1 MTSLI
6 WWTALLTSWVIR
18 YDLIASVYGQGL
30 YTLAAEEGLCEDV
43 LSQLKVLNVSF
54 TEEPAFQRLLM
65 SANLTKDERC
75 QILDDSFRGRVH
87 PYVLN
92 FLKLLT
98 EKGYIRHFSDCCKV
112 YQEQYNEDNG
122 ILPVCAVSAVALTAD
137 QSARLTEKLSKL
149 TGKTISLTNRIDP
162 ACLGGVR
169 LDYNGKR
176 IDGTLQSRLDAV
188 ATLLK
193 NTVL

>member
-1 MTSLI
+1 MTQ
-6 WWTALLTSWVIR
+6 
-18 YDLIASVYGQGL
+18 IANMYAQGL
-30 YTLAAEEGLCEDV
+30 YTLAVDEGVCTLILE
-43 LSQLKVLNVSF
+43 QLKVLNESF
-54 TEEPAFQRLLM
+54 QQESAFIRLLM
-65 SANLTKDERC
+65 AADLRKDERC
-75 QILDDSFRGRVH
+75 KILDDSFRGKVH

-98 EKGYIRHFSDCCKV
+98 EKGYIRHFSDCCKA
-112 YQEQYNEDNG
+112 YQDQYNEDNG

-149 TGKTISLTNRIDP
+149 TGKTVCLTNRIDP

-169 LDYNGKR
+169 LDYDGKR
-176 IDGTLQSRLDAV
+176 IDGTLQSRMDALG
-188 ATLLK
+188 ALLK